1 MPYVVPAAADL
12 VARFPAFA
20 AVSTAVIGNALVEAQ
35 TRVDESWMPGDYTI
49 AIMLLAAH
57 TLTLDGQ
64 GASAEA
70 ALAAAG
76 ALGFRSLHS
85 GALSLDR
92 DPTPSDGTR
101 PSLLEQTSY
110 GRRFLALLR
119 VNQPAIVV
127 P

>member
-20 AVSTAVIGNALVEAQ
+20 AVSADVVGNAIVEAQ
-35 TRVDESWMPGDYTI
+35 TRVDESWLPSDYTI

-64 GASAEA
+64 GAGAEA
-70 ALAAAG
+70 AMAAAG
-76 ALGFRSLHS
+76 AMGFRSLHS
-85 GALSLDR
+85 GSLGLDR
-92 DPTPSDGTR
+92 EPAPSGGH
-101 PSLLEQTSY
+101 PSMLEQTSY

-119 VNQPAIVV
+119 VNQPAVVV